1 MSSEYFIVLG
11 ILGVAFFAVSGA
23 LLGHDKNINGFGIVV
38 VGVMTALGGGTLRDL
53 LLGKPI
59 FWVETSEYL
68 IATYSAIFA
77 TVLFVRYMPSP
88 SNFYFILIDT
98 IGLAI
103 FNVIGIEKALISGT
117 GMIVALTM
125 GMTTGIFGGLMRDVV
140 CREVPYVMRGDVYAS
155 ACFAGGLS
163 YAALFALDTPY
174 IWCILGSIFVTVLLR
189 TASLHWGVKV
199 DLFRKRTPR
208 SKKKCDAEL

>member
-1 MSSEYFIVLG
+1 MSTEYFIVLG
-11 ILGVAFFAVSGA
+11 VVGVAFFAVSGA
-23 LLGHDKNINGFGIVV
+23 LLGHDKSINGFGIVV

-68 IATYSAIFA
+68 LATYSAIFA
-77 TVLFVRYMPSP
+77 TVLFIRYMPSP

-140 CREVPYVMRGDVYAS
+140 
-155 ACFAGGLS
+155 
-163 YAALFALDTPY
+163 
-174 IWCILGSIFVTVLLR
+174 
-189 TASLHWGVKV
+189 
-199 DLFRKRTPR
+199 
-208 SKKKCDAEL
+208 

>member
-1 MSSEYFIVLG
+1 MSSEYFTVLG
-11 ILGVAFFAVSGA
+11 IIGVAFFAVSGA
-23 LLGHDKNINGFGIVV
+23 LMGHDKNINGFGIIV
-38 VGVMTALGGGTLRDL
+38 VGTMTALGGGTLRDL

-68 IATYSAIFA
+68 VATYTAILS
-77 TVLFVRYMPSP
+77 TVLFIRYLPSP
-88 SNFYFILIDT
+88 SNFYFICIDT

-103 FNVIGIEKALISGT
+103 FNVIGIEKALIEGT

-155 ACFAGGLS
+155 ACFAGGLT
-163 YAALFALDTPY
+163 YAALFSIDIPY
-174 IWCILGSIFVTVLLR
+174 LWCILGSIAVTTLMR
-189 TASLHWGVKV
+189 IASIHWGVKI
-199 DLFRKRTPR
+199 DLFQKRTP
-208 SKKKCDAEL
+208 

>member
-1 MSSEYFIVLG
+1 MSSDYFIVLG
-11 ILGVAFFAVSGA
+11 IIGVAFFAVSGA

-68 IATYSAIFA
+68 LATYLAIFA
-77 TVLFVRYMPSP
+77 TVLFVRYLPSP
-88 SNFYFILIDT
+88 SNFYFIFIDT
-98 IGLAI
+98 VGLAI
-103 FNVIGIEKALISGT
+103 FNVMGIEKALISGAS
-117 GMIVALTM
+117 MIVALTM

-155 ACFAGGLS
+155 ACFAGGLT
-163 YAALFALDTPY
+163 YAALFAFDIPY
-174 IWCILGSIFVTVLLR
+174 IWCILGSISVTVLLR
-189 TASLHWGVKV
+189 VASLHWGVKI
-199 DLFRKRTPR
+199 DLFRKRTP
-208 SKKKCDAEL
+208 KADKMHKNET

>member
-1 MSSEYFIVLG
+1 MP
-11 ILGVAFFAVSGA
+11 VSGLA
-23 LLGHDKNINGFGIVV
+23 GIC
-38 VGVMTALGGGTLRDL
+38 
-53 LLGKPI
+53 I
-59 FWVETSEYL
+59 ETSEYL
-68 IATYSAIFA
+68 LATYSAIFA

-103 FNVIGIEKALISGT
+103 FNVMGIEKALMSGT

-155 ACFAGGLS
+155 ACFAGGLT
-163 YAALFALDTPY
+163 YAALFTLDISY
-174 IWCILGSIFVTVLLR
+174 LWCILGSILVTVLLR
-189 TASLHWGVKV
+189 IASLHWGVKI
-199 DLFRKRTPR
+199 DLFRKRTPK
-208 SKKKCDAEL
+208 SSTT

>member
-1 MSSEYFIVLG
+1 MSSDYFIVLG
-11 ILGVAFFAVSGA
+11 IVGVAFFAVSGA

-59 FWVETSEYL
+59 FWVATSEYL
-68 IATYSAIFA
+68 LATYTAIFA

-103 FNVIGIEKALISGT
+103 FNVMGIEKALISGT

-155 ACFAGGLS
+155 ACFAGGLT
-163 YAALFALDTPY
+163 YAALFALDVSY
-174 IWCILGSIFVTVLLR
+174 LWCILGSIFITVLLR
-189 TASLHWGVKV
+189 MASLHWGVKI
-199 DLFRKRTPR
+199 DLFRKRTSR
-208 SKKKCDAEL
+208 TSSN